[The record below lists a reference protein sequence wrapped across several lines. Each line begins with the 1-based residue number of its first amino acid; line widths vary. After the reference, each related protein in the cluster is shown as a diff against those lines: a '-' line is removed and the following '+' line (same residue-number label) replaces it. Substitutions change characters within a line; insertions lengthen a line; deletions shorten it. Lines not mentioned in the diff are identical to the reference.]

1 MKSIIL
7 WLISVEY
14 LQPYL
19 AILAFAPPMSYC
31 LNSTC
36 QKPENS
42 PESSTCA
49 NCGTSLLLKQRY
61 RACRFLDAGG
71 MSRAYLAIDEDT
83 PSRQICVIKQ
93 FFPAPHVA
101 SNPKSFGKSLELFS
115 REATQLDKLGR
126 ESPQIPKLLAYL
138 EQDQKFY
145 LVQEFIDGR
154 NLLRDLVANGPYSE
168 EDLRQLLLKILPVL
182 KFVHGH
188 NIAHRDIKPEN
199 IMRRQNGELVLI
211 DFGLSKQLT
220 DTVSSRGTTGGT
232 MGYAPP
238 EQIRAGI
245 AYPATD
251 LFALGATCIH
261 LLTGVTPDNLYDF
274 QQNRW
279 TWRDLLEKSQRYV
292 SDNLTEILDKML
304 QTEVK
309 NRYQSASEVLADLA
323 NPLTRTVQAR
333 RRKGVLAL
341 AAMTPVIASLFVVA
355 VYSEQIKCH
364 IGMETSYCLSDLG
377 PKTYGDVLYFPFAPA
392 KDTNGKSAEF
402 NMAILS
408 QQYRWHKTSSSA
420 VTLGKNDPPRLVKD
434 LKADLE
440 KIGITKIMENP
451 NQIIAIGM
459 ASCEGSAREEELRAL
474 ERAITIR
481 EELSKTIFDVAGYPV
496 LNLGQFKKDTCSKN
510 VEDNAFQ
517 RSMIIVGIRRASPG
531 LVMNE
536 ALHARLTKISK
547 DFKIGDYSLGSKE
560 NLQFLIDEK
569 ATIAKKAKL
578 ISEINGDVTA
588 TGDPNKG
595 N

>member
-1 MKSIIL
+1 
-7 WLISVEY
+7 
-14 LQPYL
+14 
-19 AILAFAPPMSYC
+19 MSYC

-36 QKPENS
+36 QQPENS
-42 PESSTCA
+42 PESSVCA
-49 NCGTSLLLKQRY
+49 NCGTNLLLKQRY
-61 RACRFLDAGG
+61 RACRFLDSGG

-101 SNPKSFGKSLELFS
+101 SNPKSFGKSLELFG

-154 NLLRDLVANGPYSE
+154 NLLRDLGANGPYSE
-168 EDLRQLLLKILPVL
+168 DDLRQLLLKILPVL
-182 KFVHGH
+182 QFVHSH

-220 DTVSSRGTTGGT
+220 DSVSSRGTTGGT

-261 LLTGVTPDNLYDF
+261 LLTGITPDNLYDF
-274 QQNRW
+274 QKNCW
-279 TWRDLLEKSQRYV
+279 IWRDLLAKRQRYV

-309 NRYQSASEVLADLA
+309 NRYQSATEVLADLA
-323 NPLTRTVQAR
+323 NPLTRTVQAK
-333 RRKGVLAL
+333 RRKGILVLTAI
-341 AAMTPVIASLFVVA
+341 TPVVA
-355 VYSEQIKCH
+355 AILTGSVFSDQIKCY
-364 IGMETSYCLSDLG
+364 IGMETALCPVAKG
-377 PKTYGDVLYFPFAPA
+377 PQRYGDVLYFPFAPA
-392 KDTNGKSAEF
+392 KDSNGKSAEF

-408 QQYRWHKTSSSA
+408 ESYRWHKTSSDT
-420 VTLGKNDPPRLVKD
+420 VTLGNNSPPKLVKD

-440 KIGITKIMENP
+440 KIGITKIMDNP

-459 ASCEGSAREEELRAL
+459 ASCEGDTLQEEMRAL
-474 ERAITIR
+474 DRAKTIR
-481 EELSKTIFDVAGYPV
+481 NDLSKVIFDVADYPI
-496 LNLGQFKKDTCSKN
+496 LNLGQYKKDSCSKKI
-510 VEDNAFQ
+510 EDNAFQ
-517 RSMIIVGIRRASPG
+517 RSMIIVGIRRQSPG

-536 ALHARLTKISK
+536 ALHARLSKISK
-547 DFKIGDYSLGSKE
+547 DFKIEDYSLGSKDK
-560 NLQFLIDEK
+560 LQLLPGDIQVVRGVPP
-569 ATIAKKAKL
+569 TGSS
-578 ISEINGDVTA
+578 SEITKDEAKAQV
-588 TGDPNKG
+588 K
-595 N
+595 